1 VKRKLFGSLTT
12 LAFVVVTTAAICA
25 PQTRSGRPAARTAAT
40 DIFAFVPKSDGI
52 VVVDVN
58 RLLNE
63 TLPNVFAGDSAKLA
77 QINSEIDKFKTQTG
91 IDARTFSR
99 AVIASR
105 YTYPSANVT
114 KLEPV
119 AIATGKFNP
128 AVIVSSAR
136 SAAKGTAREEKY
148 GGTTITIL
156 TMNDQVKVFGLWNM
170 NVRELAIAQR
180 IIECHG
186 GRIKVGKPSTGTEID
201 KIGRAHV

>member
-1 VKRKLFGSLTT
+1 MRIAMASHSQLFQNHQLENAKTVKSKLLRTLVALT
-12 LAFVVVTTAAICA
+12 LLVITAGIVCA
-25 PQTRSGRPAARTAAT
+25 QQPRRPKTVARPSAS
-40 DIFAFVPKSDGI
+40 DIFASVPKADGV

-136 SAAKGTAREEKY
+136 SAAQGTAREEKY

-156 TMNDQVKVFGLWNM
+156 TMNDQVK
-170 NVRELAIAQR
+170 A
-180 IIECHG
+180 
-186 GRIKVGKPSTGTEID
+186 
-201 KIGRAHV
+201 